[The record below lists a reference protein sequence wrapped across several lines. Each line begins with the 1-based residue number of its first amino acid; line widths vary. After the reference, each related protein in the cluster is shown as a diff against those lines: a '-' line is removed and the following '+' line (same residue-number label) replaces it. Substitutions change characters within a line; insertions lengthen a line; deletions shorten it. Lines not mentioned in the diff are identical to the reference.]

1 MTALAMI
8 VAAAERHAGRVAIED
23 AGGRGVTY
31 RELLGRARHAAGAI
45 AAGSIVELEAAR
57 TVDFLAGCLAA
68 WLAGAAWIPIAADE
82 PAGRRAAIRAALAA
96 HGVPVAGAPGGSAPG
111 LPGDPRPG
119 QDLAYVIATPGS
131 SGAPK
136 LVMIAHRG
144 LPALL
149 DAQLDA
155 FDLAPGARALW
166 LHAPGLD
173 GSVSVWGTALAAG
186 ATLVIPAADALAA
199 PERLRGELARRGI
212 THVDLP
218 PALLAHLPPGDP
230 PPGLRVVVLGG
241 EPCPVEP
248 LRSLARR
255 ARVVVVYGPPE
266 ATGCASLAVVDP
278 ERWTRPLI
286 GEPLPGVAYRV
297 VDGELWIGGDGLA
310 LGYAGDPDAT
320 ARVFVEHDGQR
331 MVRTGDRVEPSDGG
345 LAFVG
350 RIDRQRTIAGV
361 RVELDE
367 IEAVLR
373 RAPGVREAAVTVA
386 TPVPGGRARLVAFV
400 EGEVEPVALRAWMRH
415 AAPAWMVPSRV
426 IAGALPRT
434 PTGQIDHGALSR
446 RELPVPA
453 PVDGDP
459 LERTLA
465 ALWCDALG
473 VAAVTGERLRDAG
486 GDSLARLTLQAAATA
501 RGIALD
507 TTALAADPTFAE
519 LARAVRAGAASI
531 TVADCEAR
539 GLAARTARSE
549 RDRFAVALP
558 TGGFVARE
566 AVAERAE
573 AGYAPAIVLV
583 RDAGATERAERA
595 PGPEVATDRRPG
607 GSVLVTGAT
616 GRLGGA
622 VLRTWR
628 SRDPRP
634 LIALVRAPD
643 PEAARGRLAPE
654 ATEAAGVEVICG
666 DLALPYFG
674 LPRDAWREL
683 AGRVSAVVH
692 AAAHIDLV
700 ADWDAHA
707 AANVDGTA
715 EVARLVGSR
724 TGIAWHHISTL
735 SVFAGTGRKAGVHR
749 EAATPSAGAIAHGGY
764 AQTKLAAEAIARAS
778 RGRSAPTTIL
788 RLGLLVG
795 EASRAGDRLPMT
807 LRGLARLGAIPAG
820 AEELRLD
827 LTPVGYAAA
836 AVAAL
841 AIRAEGIGRD
851 DTHHVASAGD
861 ATFGQLVAGL
871 RVAGAQLA
879 ELPPAAWAER
889 AAGRLA
895 DPDVA
900 MAYLSFGGRL
910 GTARS
915 GAVPPSFD
923 LFLATGAD
931 FAVDRTTQLLA
942 GMGVVAPEIDAGL
955 IARLAA
961 EALRAEA
968 ER

>member
-8 VAAAERHAGRVAIED
+8 VAAAERHAARVAIED

-31 RELLGRARHAAGAI
+31 GELLGRARHAAGAI
-45 AAGSIVELEAAR
+45 AAGAIVELEVAH
-57 TVDFLAGCLAA
+57 TVDFLVGCLAA
-68 WLAGAAWIPIAADE
+68 WLAGAAFIPIDPGE
-82 PAGRRAAIRAALAA
+82 PAWRRAAFRAALAA
-96 HGVPVAGAPGGSAPG
+96 HGVPVAGAPGSSTPVV
-111 LPGDPRPG
+111 PGDAMPG
-119 QDLAYVIATPGS
+119 QELAYVIATPGAG
-131 SGAPK
+131 GAPK
-136 LVMIAHRG
+136 LVLIGHRA
-144 LPALL
+144 LPAVL

-166 LHAPGLD
+166 LHDASVVGWAP
-173 GSVSVWGTALAAG
+173 VLAAG
-186 ATLVIPAADALAA
+186 ATLVVPAAGVLGA

-212 THVDLP
+212 THVELP
-218 PALLAHLPPGDP
+218 PALVAQLPPGDP

-241 EPCPVEP
+241 EPCPIEV

-255 ARVVVVYGPPE
+255 VRVVVVYGPPE
-266 ATGCASLAVVDP
+266 AAGCASLVVVDP

-286 GEPLPGVAYRV
+286 GEPLPGVAFRV
-297 VDGELWIGGDGLA
+297 IDGELWIGGDGLA
-310 LGYAGDPDAT
+310 LGYAGDPGAT
-320 ARVFVEHDGQR
+320 ARAFVEQGGRR

-345 LAFVG
+345 LAFAG
-350 RIDRQRTIAGV
+350 RIDRQRTIGGV

-400 EGEVEPVALRAWMRH
+400 DGELEPAALRAWLRR
-415 AAPAWMVPSRV
+415 AAPAQMVPSRV
-426 IAGALPRT
+426 IPGALPRT
-434 PTGQIDHGALSR
+434 PTGQIDHDALSR

-459 LERTLA
+459 LERALA

-473 VAAVTGERLRDAG
+473 VAAVTGERFRDAG
-486 GDSLARLTLQAAATA
+486 GDSLARLTLQAATTA
-501 RGIALD
+501 RGLALD
-507 TTALAADPTFAE
+507 ATALIADPTFPE
-519 LARAVRAGAASI
+519 LVAAVRDARAASF

-549 RDRFAVALP
+549 RDRFAVALAP
-558 TGGFVARE
+558 GGFVAHE
-566 AVAERAE
+566 AVPARAD
-573 AGYAPAIVLV
+573 AAYAPAIVLV
-583 RDAGATERAERA
+583 RDAGAGDRGELA
-595 PGPEVATDRRPG
+595 PGPAAATDRRPG
-607 GSVLVTGAT
+607 GPGGAVLVTGVT

-622 VLRTWR
+622 LLRTWQ

-643 PEAARGRLAPE
+643 PEAARRRLAPE
-654 ATEAAGVEVICG
+654 VAEATDVEVICG
-666 DLALPYFG
+666 ELAQPYFG
-674 LPRDAWREL
+674 LARDAWREL
-683 AGRVSAVVH
+683 AGRVAAVVH
-692 AAAHIDLV
+692 AAAHIDL
-700 ADWDAHA
+700 AAGWDAHA

-715 EVARLVGSR
+715 EIARLVGSR
-724 TGIAWHHISTL
+724 AGIAWHHVSTL
-735 SVFAGTGRKAGVHR
+735 SVFAGTDRKTGVHR
-749 EAATPSAGAIAHGGY
+749 EAATPVARAIAHGGY
-764 AQTKLAAEAIARAS
+764 VQTKIAAEAIARAS

-795 EASRAGDRLPMT
+795 EAPRADHQLAMT

-841 AIRAEGIGRD
+841 AIRAERAGRD

-861 ATFGQLVAGL
+861 ASFGQLVAGL
-871 RVAGAQLA
+871 RVAGAQLV
-879 ELPPAAWAER
+879 ELPPAVWAER
-889 AAGRLA
+889 ARGRLA

-900 MAYLSFGGRL
+900 MAYLSLGGRL
-910 GTARS
+910 GVAVS
-915 GAVPPSFD
+915 GAVPRGFD
-923 LFLATGAD
+923 LFRATGAD
-931 FAVDRTTQLLA
+931 FAVERTTRLLA
-942 GMGVVAPEIDAGL
+942 ELGVVAPELDAGL
-955 IARLAA
+955 LARLAA

-968 ER
+968 AR